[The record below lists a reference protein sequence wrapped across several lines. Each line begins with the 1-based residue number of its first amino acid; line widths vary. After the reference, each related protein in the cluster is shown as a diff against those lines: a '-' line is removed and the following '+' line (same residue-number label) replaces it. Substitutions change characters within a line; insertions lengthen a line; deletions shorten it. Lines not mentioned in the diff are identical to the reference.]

1 MFLFLGL
8 VCWFSG
14 LPRIYIY
21 IYIHTYIYT
30 HTHARHSHTLTLPCD
45 NRYLS
50 RCERKICWW
59 ACVFWLFEPLFV
71 CALFLRR
78 TPGYD
83 ASYPTPWAVL
93 SGWLRTGLGHT
104 KATPVAKRSRFAGG
118 SGAPRPVIR
127 PLVTVTPFR
136 QIPAMCGP
144 ITMKT
149 PSRQLRSSGKA
160 HLSGGPPVSG
170 GAIVSSRAVLQRLP
184 SLKGDQLLFLFLD
197 RAAGTLQRHT
207 TAWRQWFDF
216 ARASAYLPGRPSV
229 EQVLDFLCALAS
241 GAVCARARVGSLR
254 FLAFKP

>member
-1 MFLFLGL
+1 MRGTVTHSPCRVTTVIFLAVRERFAGGL
-8 VCWFSG
+8 VCSG
-14 LPRIYIY
+14 CL
-21 IYIHTYIYT
+21 
-30 HTHARHSHTLTLPCD
+30 SPCLSV
-45 NRYLS
+45 RYSCGVRLGTM
-50 RCERKICWW
+50 RPI
-59 ACVFWLFEPLFV
+59 
-71 CALFLRR
+71 LRR
-78 TPGYD
+78 GLFCLDGSEQASATPR
-83 ASYPTPWAVL
+83 PL
-93 SGWLRTGLGHT
+93 
-104 KATPVAKRSRFAGG
+104 PVAKRSRFAGG